1 MIGSSVKLALLDNI
15 APQHGPLLSLYLDVN
30 PANPDSTGKGYVL
43 RAASALRE
51 LNLDKAYVAQVTE
64 KLRQEFSRV
73 EGRSLVIFAG
83 SDLSTA
89 FDAYYL
95 QTELPFLAAEGGAI
109 AHWGKPLVAP
119 LLFALDQRERHAAIY
134 VAADRVRVFEVFLGQ
149 IAEIADY
156 VRSVDTDE
164 WVSYRHARRSHGI
177 GIGVAGRGGADV
189 DTFRARL
196 DESTARLY
204 RTLLPEVEKTL
215 EEGRIDRVI
224 LLGQDSTLSTF
235 EGVLPAAIKQRVI
248 GKLSGPANP
257 DAPAHEWLPLVKGLV
272 ASAEAAH
279 EQALLDRIK
288 ESGVWGVQEVLTLL
302 QANRLHT
309 LVVPWSELGTGFLKD
324 GGLVTA
330 SMAEAN
336 ALRPDETVQE
346 VSLMEV
352 LPEIVQSSG
361 TILEFAEGAAEV
373 RLMAEFGGMAGLR
386 RW

>member
-1 MIGSSVKLALLDNI
+1 MIGSNLKLALLDNI
-15 APQHGPLLSLYLDVN
+15 APQQGPILSLYLDVN
-30 PANPDSTGKGYVL
+30 PANPDSTGKAYVL
-43 RAASALRE
+43 RAASALRK
-51 LNLDKAYVAQVTE
+51 LDLDKAYVAQVTE

-83 SDLSTA
+83 PDLNTA

-95 QTELPFLAAEGGAI
+95 QTELPFLAAEDGAI
-109 AHWGKPLVAP
+109 AHWGRPLVAP

-134 VAADRVRVFEVFLGQ
+134 VAEDRVRLFEVFLGQ
-149 IAEIADY
+149 IEEIADY
-156 VRSVDTDE
+156 VRSVDTAE

-196 DESTARLY
+196 DEASARLY

-224 LLGQDSTLSTF
+224 LLGQEASLSAF
-235 EGVLPAAIKQRVI
+235 EAVLPAAIKQRVV
-248 GKLSGPANP
+248 GQLPGPANP
-257 DAPAHEWLPLVKGLV
+257 DAPAHEWLPLVTDLV
-272 ASAEAAH
+272 SNSEAAH

-302 QANRLHT
+302 QENRLHT
-309 LVVPWSELGTGFLKD
+309 LVVPWSELGTAFLTD

-330 SMAEAN
+330 SMAEATT
-336 ALRPDETVQE
+336 LRPDETVQE
-346 VSLMEV
+346 ISLMEV
-352 LPEIVQSSG
+352 LPELVQRTG
-361 TILEFAEGAAEV
+361 TILEFAEGPAEA
-373 RLMAEFGGMAGLR
+373 RLMAEFGGMAGVR